1 MSSQVQIQNKLRPKK
16 AGGNTFIYVI
26 LIVVGIVFAAL
37 TITALVI
44 AIKER
49 PRQLYLKNK
58 PIPNKEV
65 FVVVFDENSVSAH
78 KSTGNDVGISPP
90 PSGGTG
96 PGTIIPGTEGL
107 GTTTFIYPS
116 GDDITDLQNL
126 IISSSDLEPFNAITS
141 QIGKS
146 LVIAS
151 KDNVTDA
158 MNKGAVFKYLKDE
171 TKELDS
177 GNYVDLPFLIS
188 ESFDPQYTDLQSK
201 NAFFYIDTTDPLKPS
216 LKTSL
221 KPDGSGTGK
230 TRLSIAFYG
239 VKPTFGDFVT
249 RQYSTV
255 KHVNNPTAIYLKTD
269 ASDFLPSATFKAP
282 WLGSDDNKDAIYV
295 FNFRIVPFNSIKFNN
310 FVNFESAK
318 YEADDADGR
327 IQWWSANYI
336 S

>member
-1 MSSQVQIQNKLRPKK
+1 MSSPVQIQNKLRPKK

-44 AIKER
+44 AIKKR

-65 FVVVFDENSVSAH
+65 FVVVFDESSVSTH
-78 KSTGNDVGISPP
+78 ETNGKDVSFTPP
-90 PSGGTG
+90 PSGSTG
-96 PGTIIPGTEGL
+96 PGTINSGIIQYDSIA
-107 GTTTFIYPS
+107 FDYPADS
-116 GDDITDLQNL
+116 DSITDLQNL

-141 QIGKS
+141 QIGKG

-177 GNYVDLPFLIS
+177 GNYADLPFLIS
-188 ESFDPQYTDLQSK
+188 ESFSQQITNLKSY
-201 NAFFYIDTTDPLKPS
+201 NAFFCIDTTTDPSKPS

-221 KPDGSGTGK
+221 KPVGTNGN

-255 KHVNNPTAIYLKTD
+255 KHVNNPTTSYLKTD
-269 ASDFLPSATFKAP
+269 AADFLPSATFKAP
-282 WLGSDDNKDAIYV
+282 WINSDKSEAVYV
-295 FNFRIVPFNSIKFNN
+295 FNFRIVPFNSIKFNS
-310 FVNFESAK
+310 FVSEPAK
-318 YEADDADGR
+318 YEGKDVDGR